1 MLYKFKSQA
10 TADVIMLRENAEE
23 LLKIISKEP
32 GPTGIVTVAQVP
44 AAVAALKA
52 EIQRRESLPAG
63 DQAADDVCHQVAG
76 ADAAAGQEEPIS
88 LRRRA
93 APFIEMLE
101 RSAALGKDV
110 VWGV

>member
-10 TADVIMLRENAEE
+10 TADVIMLRDSAEE
-23 LLKIISKEP
+23 ILKIIGKEP
-32 GPTGIVTVAQVP
+32 GPTGIVTFAQIP
-44 AAVAALKA
+44 GAVAALRA
-52 EIQRRESLPAG
+52 EIQRREAAAPA
-63 DQAADDVCHQVAG
+63 QHTHDDVANQVSDDAAHG
-76 ADAAAGQEEPIS
+76 ADEPIS

-101 RSAALGKDV
+101 RTAADGKDV